1 VQGHRDDRTQPGCA
15 CAVGEQPRLLAGGE
29 DPRPLTPEELELM
42 SAQREKEYAANELL
56 DVELGISVPETGNDL
71 MAAAAVDLK
80 SRGIVLADASQEELL
95 GALSRVSS

>member
-1 VQGHRDDRTQPGCA
+1 
-15 CAVGEQPRLLAGGE
+15 
-29 DPRPLTPEELELM
+29 M